1 MKCFR
6 TQIVPSQGECA
17 ICFETDKKLQSFDCA
32 NCLEGAWFIC
42 KECKEKIEKSKDSWG
57 NKCPVCR
64 EPKEL
69 KIKNTVIVP
78 TEIIQST
85 PEITIPAGEFRNKIR
100 CCCLKLPSDNDYYL
114 RENPGNYI
122 FIDCGY
128 ITHMICTFIGVI
140 ALGFF
145 MGFYACQKNEQVLC
159 PFCIMTGVIS
169 IAFLVIL
176 LVILFSNNQSYF
188 KRDPIR
194 KDKIKL
200 LVSVIGT
207 IIYSAAIANSEGCS
221 INWYG
226 YLSSIILF
234 PIIYNC
240 THCALNCF
248 V

>member
-1 MKCFR
+1 MLCFKS
-6 TQIVPSQGECA
+6 QIVPAHGECA
-17 ICFETDKKLQSFDCA
+17 ICFETDRKLKSFDCS
-32 NCLEGAWFIC
+32 NCLEGAWLIC
-42 KECKEKIEKSKDSWG
+42 DKCKEKIEKSNESWG

-64 EPKEL
+64 EPRQIKN
-69 KIKNTVIVP
+69 KNTVIVP
-78 TEIIQST
+78 IELLNSVNRTIIHNTE
-85 PEITIPAGEFRNKIR
+85 PRNKLR

-114 RENPGNYI
+114 REHPGNYI

-128 ITHMICTFIGVI
+128 ITHMVCTFIGVV

-145 MGFYACQKNEQVLC
+145 MGFYACQKNEQILC
-159 PFCIMTGVIS
+159 PFCIIIGVIS
-169 IAFLVIL
+169 IAFLVML
-176 LVILFSNNQSYF
+176 LVILFSDNQSYF

-200 LVSVIGT
+200 LVSIIGT
-207 IIYSAAIANSEGCS
+207 IIYSTAIGNSEGCS